1 MKLIFQS
8 CLLCSEKK
16 QHGNSLIKNEGHT
29 NEPIITYLLFVITIY
44 TEKQQK
50 CILGMFINFPKAV
63 FWYLTNYY
71 PIVTVGSQKKTTS
84 LQDILRK
91 CFLKISFKS
100 ER

>member
-50 CILGMFINFPKAV
+50 CILGMFIFPKAV

-71 PIVTVGSQKKTTS
+71 PIVTVGSQKKSTS